1 MFGIAGEDAT
11 DALGS
16 GTVGVQ
22 DGETLAVWLV
32 TEIASPDREVITI
45 SRPLLD
51 RVPPEQRATGS
62 ILPETIPPI
71 ELVPTTIGADTP
83 GPFDGLTV
91 LHVDVART
99 PPIDDIV
106 RSTNDQVFGPF
117 GSMGPVLAG
126 FRDAIGMDLEG
137 AAGYWSFPSGPNVTA
152 FHASGGETAMMRVD
166 LIRRERTS
174 LALEDGTPET
184 HPLVLSGVLD
194 AIAEQL
200 ILMPET
206 RGETSDN
213 STYQTGPS
221 IGAIFTAAAQAGV
234 AIRLIQ
240 STGDAEGTPLDTGN
254 PQVTA
259 VLDEGT
265 WIIAPESP
273 VTING
278 DEAYGWW
285 VVDPATGVTRDQ
297 LADGTAGASMRLPRR
312 LVFALGNIPGYSLL
326 TRAIAWVVAN
336 SGKLACLGV
345 GVAWGFLYS
354 KAAIKAVRGN
364 SAGGVIAGGVVSA
377 GGMAGA
383 MAFC

>member
-1 MFGIAGEDAT
+1 
-11 DALGS
+11 
-16 GTVGVQ
+16 
-22 DGETLAVWLV
+22 V
-32 TEIASPDREVITI
+32 TEIASPDREAITV

-51 RVPPEQRATGS
+51 RVPPEQRAIGA
-62 ILPETIPPI
+62 IQPESIPPI
-71 ELVPTTIGADTP
+71 ELVPTPIGADTP
-83 GPFDGLTV
+83 QPFDELTV
-91 LHVDVART
+91 LHVDVARI

-137 AAGYWSFPSGPNVTA
+137 MAGYWSFPSGPNVTA
-152 FHASGGETAMMRVD
+152 FHSSGGETATLRVD

-174 LALEDGTPET
+174 LALEESEPES
-184 HPLVLSGVLD
+184 HPLLLSGVLD
-194 AIAEQL
+194 AVAEQL

-206 RGETSDN
+206 RGEPSGD
-213 STYQTGPS
+213 SAYQTGPS
-221 IGAIFTAAAQAGV
+221 IGAIFAAADETGV
-234 AIRLIQ
+234 GFRLIQ
-240 STGDAEGTPLDTGN
+240 SAGDAQGTPLDAGN
-254 PQVTA
+254 PLVSA
-259 VLDEGT
+259 VLDEGN
-265 WIIAPESP
+265 WIVAPEAL

-285 VVDPATGVTRDQ
+285 IIDPATGITRDQ
-297 LADGTAGASMRLPRR
+297 LADGSAGASTRLPRR
-312 LVFALGNIPGYSLL
+312 MVFTLGNLPGYSFL

-364 SAGGVIAGGVVSA
+364 AAGGVIAGGVVSA

-383 MAFC
+383 MAVC